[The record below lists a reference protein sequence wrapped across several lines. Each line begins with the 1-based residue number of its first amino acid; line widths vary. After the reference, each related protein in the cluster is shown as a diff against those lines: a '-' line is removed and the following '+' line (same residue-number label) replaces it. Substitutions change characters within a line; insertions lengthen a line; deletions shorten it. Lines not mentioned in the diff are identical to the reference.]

1 MKKEKSE
8 QVKERNREILSQ
20 LNSNKGDKFK
30 DTIQSLMTKHGM
42 TYKQVYRV
50 YTKMSSHPKVDRLGN
65 EIGKDHSKVHTKTWW
80 IK

>member
-30 DTIQSLMTKHGM
+30 ETIQSLMTKHSM

-50 YTKMSSHPKVDRLGN
+50 YTKMGSHPKVDHLGN
-65 EIGKDHSKVHTKTWW
+65 EIGKDHWKIHTKDWW
-80 IK
+80 IQ